1 MREAMYW
8 NPGAGGR
15 VRCELCPH
23 RCSIAVNAAGLCGVR
38 ENREGTLFAAGY
50 GQVSSVALDPI
61 EKKPLYMFH
70 PGKRVLSIG
79 GYGCNLKCPFCQN
92 YEISLEYEK
101 DAERRTRN
109 TGSGSARGGTQ
120 SISGKAYK
128 EGGEEEEAS
137 LRNLIM
143 PEDILSLA
151 IDTVRN
157 GNIGIAYTYNEPLTG
172 YEFLFNCA
180 KLIRNAGLNNVIVTN
195 GYINEEPLDALL
207 PLVDAM
213 NIDLK
218 GFTEGFYK
226 MVGGSLTPVMETIT
240 AAHKRC
246 HIEVTTLVI
255 PGANEDDIE
264 ELAKWLA
271 SIDRGIPLH
280 LSRFFPRYRYSGSD
294 PTPRETIFK
303 LCDLAGKHLRHVFAG
318 NIH

>member
-8 NPGAGGR
+8 SPDAGGR

-23 RCSIAVNAAGLCGVR
+23 RCGIAVNAAGLCGVR
-38 ENREGTLFAAGY
+38 ENRGGMMVAAGY

-61 EKKPLYMFH
+61 EKKPLYLFH

-79 GYGCNLKCPFCQN
+79 GYGCNLRCPFCQN

-101 DAERRTRN
+101 DAKRRTRN
-109 TGSGSARGGTQ
+109 TGFGYTRSRTQ
-120 SISGKAYK
+120 STNSKTNIKGV
-128 EGGEEEEAS
+128 EEEAS
-137 LRNLIM
+137 LQNLIT

-151 IDTVRN
+151 VDTVRS
-157 GNIGIAYTYNEPLTG
+157 GNIGVAYTYNEPLTG
-172 YEFLFNCA
+172 YEFLFDCA
-180 KLIRNAGLNNVIVTN
+180 KLIRSAGLNNVIVTN

-218 GFTEGFYK
+218 GFSDGFYK
-226 MVGGSLTPVMETIT
+226 MVGGSLTAVMETIS

-246 HIEVTTLVI
+246 HVEVTTLVI

-264 ELAKWLA
+264 ELAKWLS
-271 SIDRGIPLH
+271 SIDPDIPLH
-280 LSRFFPRYRYSGSD
+280 LSRFFPRYRYSGRE
-294 PTPRETIFK
+294 PTPRETVFK